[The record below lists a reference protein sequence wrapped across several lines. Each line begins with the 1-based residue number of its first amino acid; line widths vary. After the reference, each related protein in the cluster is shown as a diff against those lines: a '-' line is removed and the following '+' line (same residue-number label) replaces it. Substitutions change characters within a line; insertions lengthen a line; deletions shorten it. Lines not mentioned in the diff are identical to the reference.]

1 MKNTIIPA
9 FVFLAVSQLITGC
22 NSAKQVPYNA
32 KWNAPFTYVDQ
43 GALDGL
49 DQQSRLR
56 FGVINDDQYL
66 YVTLKTRD
74 PLTTKQIL
82 TNGIRLTFSPENSRE
97 DRSILFPVVTRDDK
111 RALQKMQIDLPNS
124 LSLSRMMEAFNKE
137 ALWKDKQGERFINLV
152 ENQAG
157 IRARVS
163 LDENQELTQQF
174 SIPFAQLGVDPRQAR
189 TVEVGIKTEGSSNGL
204 GGIAPGISVGM
215 GSGGFGGGGLGG
227 GGISLGTGGGRNNPN
242 DRAVNLR
249 LQVRLA
255 KDTFS
260 EDLR

>member
-1 MKNTIIPA
+1 M
-9 FVFLAVSQLITGC
+9 
-22 NSAKQVPYNA
+22 
-32 KWNAPFTYVDQ
+32 
-43 GALDGL
+43 
-49 DQQSRLR
+49 
-56 FGVINDDQYL
+56 
-66 YVTLKTRD
+66 
-74 PLTTKQIL
+74 
-82 TNGIRLTFSPENSRE
+82 
-97 DRSILFPVVTRDDK
+97 
-111 RALQKMQIDLPNS
+111 
-124 LSLSRMMEAFNKE
+124 
-137 ALWKDKQGERFINLV
+137 
-152 ENQAG
+152 
-157 IRARVS
+157 
-163 LDENQELTQQF
+163 
-174 SIPFAQLGVDPRQAR
+174 DPRQAR